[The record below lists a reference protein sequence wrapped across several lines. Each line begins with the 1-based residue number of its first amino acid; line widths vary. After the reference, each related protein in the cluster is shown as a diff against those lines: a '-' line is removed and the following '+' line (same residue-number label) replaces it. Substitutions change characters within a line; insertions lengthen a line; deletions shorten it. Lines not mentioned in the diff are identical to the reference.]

1 MSLKPVDWQTRCPNG
16 LPGRMPRRC
25 ISATALLLVLAAC
38 VHDRSASRGTAL
50 EPVAAET
57 PAPGTVTSSAP
68 SSAPPPTVPSATVAS
83 APAAAPSSG
92 PAQAPPASVP
102 PEAAAPAAAV
112 TPAAVPQAAP
122 TGAPATGSAPA
133 TSSPTRNPS
142 GPTATKASPPSPA
155 APTRTPPAASAAVPA
170 SAATAA
176 SQSSPGSGTATSTLD
191 LNALEQRLRDTHAIG
206 LFTKLSLKNQVD
218 DLLAQFKAF
227 HQGRSVVTLAQLR
240 QKYEQLLLKVVSLLQ
255 DNDPSLASAVSSSR
269 EAIWGILTDP
279 KTFAN
284 I

>member
-1 MSLKPVDWQTRCPNG
+1 M
-16 LPGRMPRRC
+16 
-25 ISATALLLVLAAC
+25 
-38 VHDRSASRGTAL
+38 
-50 EPVAAET
+50 
-57 PAPGTVTSSAP
+57 
-68 SSAPPPTVPSATVAS
+68 
-83 APAAAPSSG
+83 
-92 PAQAPPASVP
+92 
-102 PEAAAPAAAV
+102 
-112 TPAAVPQAAP
+112 
-122 TGAPATGSAPA
+122 
-133 TSSPTRNPS
+133 
-142 GPTATKASPPSPA
+142 
-155 APTRTPPAASAAVPA
+155 PA

-227 HQGRSVVTLAQLR
+227 HQGRSGVTLAQLR